1 MRRSNADQME
11 QDLMRKDEEIEQLKK
26 ITNDVRQ
33 VRTMMLVVTEDK
45 RNLFCWLTLTVEVM
59 RSGMDYVH

>member
-1 MRRSNADQME
+1 
-11 QDLMRKDEEIEQLKK
+11 MRKDEEIEQLKK